1 MPDLDFPRAIDAI
14 GPEWLTRKL
23 HGSGALSAGG
33 RVARIVA
40 EPLGQGVGFVSAM
53 QRLRP
58 VYEGD
63 AAGAPASLIAKVSP
77 VDPSS
82 RQVGEIFRFYQKETG
97 FYARLADRTP
107 VRTPRAFGVDYD
119 PSNMDF
125 VLLLEDM
132 SPARM
137 PDQVEGLNLDDAGRA
152 IDAAAGLHGAWWGSP
167 ELPGMDWLLTLNSPE
182 MKALEPVY
190 QQCWP
195 AVVNFI
201 GDRMSPYARRAGE
214 ALAPRIGALM
224 DLAFEQPR
232 TLMHG
237 DFRADNMMFEAG
249 SSSAPFAL
257 VDWQIVM
264 QGPAAFDLA
273 YMLSGSLDVETRRAG
288 QGDLIARHHDGLVR
302 AGVGDYSLS
311 QAREA
316 FRICAMLAWC
326 WPVVAI
332 GSLDFD
338 NPRGL
343 ALFHA
348 WAERALA
355 LFEDVDGAAVIP

>member
-14 GPEWLTRKL
+14 TPDWLTDRL
-23 HGSGALSAGG
+23 QGSGALPAGG
-33 RVARIVA
+33 RVARIDV
-40 EPLGQGVGFVSAM
+40 EPLGHGVGFVSAM

-58 VYEGD
+58 VYEGP
-63 AAGAPASLIAKVSP
+63 AQGAPATLIAKVSP

-97 FYARLADRTP
+97 FYARLAARTP
-107 VRTPRAFGVDYD
+107 VRTPRAYGVDYD
-119 PSNMDF
+119 PATMDF

-132 SPARM
+132 TPARL
-137 PDQVEGLNLDDAGRA
+137 PDQVEGLSLPDAA
-152 IDAAAGLHGAWWGSP
+152 QAVDAAAALHGAWWRSP
-167 ELPGMDWLLTLNSPE
+167 ELPAMDWLLRLNSPE

-195 AVVNFI
+195 AVVDFI

-214 ALAPRIGALM
+214 ALAPRIAALM
-224 DLAFEQPR
+224 DLAFTQPL

-249 SSSAPFAL
+249 ASAAPFAL

-264 QGPAAFDLA
+264 QGPGAFDLA
-273 YMLSGSLDVETRRAG
+273 YMLSGSLQVETRRAG
-288 QGDLIARHHDGLVR
+288 QDDLIARHHAGLVR
-302 AGVGDYSLS
+302 AGVSDYSLAR
-311 QAREA
+311 ARED
-316 FRICAMLAWC
+316 FRVCAMLAWC

-343 ALFHA
+343 ALFQA
-348 WAERALA
+348 WAERAMT
-355 LFEDVDGAAVIP
+355 LFEDLDGAAVIP

>member
-1 MPDLDFPRAIDAI
+1 M
-14 GPEWLTRKL
+14 G
-23 HGSGALSAGG
+23 
-33 RVARIVA
+33 
-40 EPLGQGVGFVSAM
+40 
-53 QRLRP
+53 
-58 VYEGD
+58 
-63 AAGAPASLIAKVSP
+63 
-77 VDPSS
+77 
-82 RQVGEIFRFYQKETG
+82 
-97 FYARLADRTP
+97 
-107 VRTPRAFGVDYD
+107 
-119 PSNMDF
+119 F

-195 AVVNFI
+195 AVVDFI

-302 AGVGDYSLS
+302 AGVGDYTLS
-311 QAREA
+311 QAHEA

-355 LFEDVDGAAVIP
+355 LFEDVDGAAIIP

>member
-1 MPDLDFPRAIDAI
+1 
-14 GPEWLTRKL
+14 
-23 HGSGALSAGG
+23 
-33 RVARIVA
+33 
-40 EPLGQGVGFVSAM
+40 
-53 QRLRP
+53 
-58 VYEGD
+58 
-63 AAGAPASLIAKVSP
+63 
-77 VDPSS
+77 
-82 RQVGEIFRFYQKETG
+82 
-97 FYARLADRTP
+97 
-107 VRTPRAFGVDYD
+107 
-119 PSNMDF
+119 
-125 VLLLEDM
+125 
-132 SPARM
+132 
-137 PDQVEGLNLDDAGRA
+137 
-152 IDAAAGLHGAWWGSP
+152 
-167 ELPGMDWLLTLNSPE
+167 MDWLLRLNSPE

-201 GDRMSPYARRAGE
+201 GDRMSPYVRRAGE

-249 SSSAPFAL
+249 ASTAPFAL

-288 QGDLIARHHDGLVR
+288 QEALIARYHGGLVR
-302 AGVGDYSLS
+302 AGVADYSLA

-316 FRICAMLAWC
+316 FRVCAMLAWC

-338 NPRGL
+338 SPRGL

-348 WAERALA
+348 WAERAMT

>member
-14 GPEWLTRKL
+14 TPEWLTRRL
-23 HGSGALSAGG
+23 QASGALPSAA
-33 RVARIVA
+33 RVSRIA
-40 EPLGQGVGFVSAM
+40 TEPLGQGVGFVSAM
-53 QRLRP
+53 LRLRP
-58 VYEGD
+58 VYEGG
-63 AAGAPASLIAKVSP
+63 AGDAPASLIAKVSP

-97 FYARLADRTP
+97 FYARL
-107 VRTPRAFGVDYD
+107 G
-119 PSNMDF
+119 
-125 VLLLEDM
+125 
-132 SPARM
+132 
-137 PDQVEGLNLDDAGRA
+137 DQVEGLSPEDAGKA
-152 IDAAAGLHGAWWGSP
+152 IDAAAELHGAWWGSP
-167 ELPGMDWLLTLNSPE
+167 ELPGMDWLLRLNSPE

-201 GDRMSPYARRAGE
+201 GDRMSPYVRQAGE

-232 TLMHG
+232 PLMHG
-237 DFRADNMMFEAG
+237 DFRADNMRFEAG
-249 SSSAPFAL
+249 ASAAPFAL

-288 QGDLIARHHDGLVR
+288 QEALIARHHDGLVR
-302 AGVGDYSLS
+302 AGVGDYSLA

-316 FRICAMLAWC
+316 FRVCAMLAWC

-348 WAERALA
+348 WAERAMT
-355 LFEDVDGAAVIP
+355 LFEDVDGAAIIP

>member
-14 GPEWLTRKL
+14 SPDWLTGRL
-23 HGSGALSAGG
+23 QRSGVLPAGG
-33 RVARIVA
+33 RVERILA

-58 VYEGD
+58 VYAGD
-63 AAGAPASLIAKVSP
+63 AAGAPASIIAKVSP

-97 FYARLADRTP
+97 FYAELAGRTP
-107 VRTPRAFGVDYD
+107 VRTARAYGVDYD
-119 PSNMDF
+119 PATMDF
-125 VLLLEDM
+125 VLLLEDL
-132 SPARM
+132 SPARLG
-137 PDQVEGLNLDDAGRA
+137 DQVEGLSARDAQAA
-152 IDAAAGLHGAWWGSP
+152 IDVAARLHGTWWRSP
-167 ELPGMDWLLTLNSPE
+167 ELPGMDWLLALNSAE

-195 AVVNFI
+195 AVVDFI
-201 GDRMSPYARRAGE
+201 GDSMSPYMRRAGE
-214 ALAPRIGALM
+214 ALATRVAALM
-224 DLAFEQPR
+224 DRACEQPQ

-249 SSSAPFAL
+249 AAADPFAL

-264 QGPAAFDLA
+264 KGPGAFDLA
-273 YMLSGSLDVETRRAG
+273 YMLSGSVTVEDRRAW
-288 QGDLIARHHDGLVR
+288 QYDLIARHHAGLVA
-302 AGVGDYSLS
+302 AGVGGYTAA
-311 QAREA
+311 QARED
-316 FRICAMLAWC
+316 FRVCGALAWC

-343 ALFHA
+343 VLFRA
-348 WAERALA
+348 WAERAMA
-355 LFEDVDGAAVIP
+355 LLEDLDGAAVIG